1 MTPHKLWRDVGMHGV
16 LHERCMERRGASVK
30 IYIHYAWF
38 IWAIQTGI
46 WNLKHKW
53 HCRKYTSNIYFI
65 ESMSLQFGD
74 WKVIISMRSQ
84 NTNCTRRFLQNNGY
98 DETLHFFSLHFNVS
112 RHNAGLKN
120 VFDRQKHS
128 WSCSAFLLKMLSFV
142 AGRWCPDYP
151 SKIYL
156 LSLKTRLQIVPQ
168 SP

>member
-74 WKVIISMRSQ
+74 WKVIISLRSQ
-84 NTNCTRRFLQNNGY
+84 NTNCRRRFLQNHGY
-98 DETLHFFSLHFNVS
+98 DETLHFCEHVWLPKTHLELFCLLVKNAQFCCRPVMS
-112 RHNAGLKN
+112 RLPFKDIFTVTENTSPN
-120 VFDRQKHS
+120 
-128 WSCSAFLLKMLSFV
+128 
-142 AGRWCPDYP
+142 CPAV
-151 SKIYL
+151 
-156 LSLKTRLQIVPQ
+156 SLKTSRGITKEW
-168 SP
+168 